1 MADIKD
7 LEIRLKQCQD
17 VMTNVIENL
26 NYIDRE
32 LRLAKQNN
40 NTSSV
45 SPADSFPSR
54 GSQSTQPGVKAQQV
68 NQQINP
74 QINQPAN
81 QPINHVPYQT
91 GAPVNQG
98 AYNQGTVNQNR
109 PQNVPPQGATNNRN
123 PQSTVSQ
130 GTVNQGPVNQNRP
143 QNVPPQSANIPPQ
156 GPASQN
162 RAPQGQPV
170 YTAPN
175 YQYGNQ
181 NRTQNRTQNGAQN
194 G

>member
-1 MADIKD
+1 MHDSNTYKSLSDWKGVSMADIKD

-45 SPADSFPSR
+45 SSADSFPSR
-54 GSQSTQPGVKAQQV
+54 GSQSTQPGVKAQPV

-74 QINQPAN
+74 QVNQPVK
-81 QPINHVPYQT
+81 QPINHAPYQA

-98 AYNQGTVNQNR
+98 AYNVPGQKVQN
-109 PQNVPPQGATNNRN
+109 
-123 PQSTVSQ
+123 VSQ
-130 GTVNQGPVNQNRP
+130 G
-143 QNVPPQSANIPPQ
+143 ANIPPQ
-156 GPASQN
+156 GAPIN
-162 RAPQGQPV
+162 R
-170 YTAPN
+170 N
-175 YQYGNQ
+175 
-181 NRTQNRTQNGAQN
+181 NRNSRSYAINGSKRN
-194 G
+194 F